1 MSNPP
6 NNNQEI
12 DLIYLFKKI
21 KAFFKSIGYSI
32 YTFFNFLYAKKI
44 IILSIAF
51 MSVVIGYG
59 IDRMNSK
66 KLKTELIVTPNFQSI
81 DYLYSEV
88 DNFKSN
94 NNEGIFKDLIS
105 IKVEPIEDFYG
116 FMQDKDN
123 LETFKIMAENG
134 INKNKI
140 INDKSLSKNY
150 KNHVITITTKD
161 GKNTEKIV
169 SNVMKVLNQK
179 KYYADRQKVERANL
193 IESRKQSLISI
204 NQINQ
209 ILNQIGTGNLQQTS
223 NDISINSYD
232 KLSDLLN
239 AKTHYLKEI
248 KKIDVKLIETQYII
262 YTIDQSNNLKD
273 IPPLYLRFM
282 FLLPIASV
290 IIFLLFSMF
299 SVFMKSFNPL
309 SDSTK

>member
-21 KAFFKSIGYSI
+21 KEFYRSIGFSI
-32 YTFFNFLYAKKI
+32 YTFFNFLFSKKI
-44 IILSIAF
+44 TISFIVLLS
-51 MSVVIGYG
+51 SLIGFG
-59 IDRMNSK
+59 IDSIGGD

-88 DNFKSN
+88 ENFKSN
-94 NNEGIFKDLIS
+94 NNEGIFKDLLS
-105 IKVEPIEDFYG
+105 IKVEPLEDFYG

-123 LETFKIMAENG
+123 LETFKIIAENG

-140 INDKSLSKNY
+140 MSDKSLSKNY
-150 KNHVITITTKD
+150 KNHIITITTKD
-161 GKNTEKIV
+161 GKNTDKIV
-169 SNVMKVLNQK
+169 SNVLKVLNQK
-179 KYYADRQKVERANL
+179 KYYADRQKVERENL

-209 ILNQIGTGNLQQTS
+209 ILNQIGNGNLQPST

-232 KLSDLLN
+232 KLSDLLD
-239 AKTHYLKEI
+239 AKTDYLKEI

-262 YTIDQSNNLKD
+262 YTIDKSSNLKD
-273 IPPLYLRFM
+273 VAPLYLRFI
-282 FLLPIASV
+282 FILPIIGIV
-290 IIFLLFSMF
+290 IFLLLSMF
-299 SVFMKSFNPL
+299 NLFMKSFNPL
-309 SDSTK
+309 LDSTK